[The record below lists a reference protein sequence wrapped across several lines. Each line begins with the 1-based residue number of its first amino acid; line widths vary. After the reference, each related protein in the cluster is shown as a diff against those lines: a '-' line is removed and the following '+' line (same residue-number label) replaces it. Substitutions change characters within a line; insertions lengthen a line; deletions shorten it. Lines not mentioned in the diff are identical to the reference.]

1 MASKPQQSK
10 GRDGLLSTLDVL
22 IQALSV
28 AKDACSAIPPAK
40 IAIASAS
47 VLLTMIRVCFP
58 YPATRFRLTFIQDT
72 VANKEGYVSL
82 GVCCGE
88 VCQALG
94 RGLKG
99 RQLEELSES
108 VLQAIEQ
115 LTT

>member
-22 IQALSV
+22 IQALGI

-47 VLLTMIRVCFP
+47 VLLTMIRV
-58 YPATRFRLTFIQDT
+58 RFSLSHDKVPTHVYQDT

-99 RQLEELSES
+99 RELDELSES

-115 LTT
+115 LTK